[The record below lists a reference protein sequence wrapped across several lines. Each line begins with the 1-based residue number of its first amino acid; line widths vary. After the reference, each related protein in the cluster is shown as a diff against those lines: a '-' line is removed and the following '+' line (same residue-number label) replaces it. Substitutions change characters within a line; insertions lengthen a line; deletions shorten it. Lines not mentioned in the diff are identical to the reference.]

1 MDVGIDTV
9 VLVVRVVVGFLVMFW
24 ILPRLVL
31 AAPAEAATTLD
42 RGATNFVRWLALAL
56 ALGHALV
63 AVRLFHLL
71 PIGLLCAYGYL
82 RKRGATSRPTTRTE
96 GLGVL
101 QSAWLR
107 IADLGFLLEQ
117 RGRHVLAGAPDRTRR
132 RLGAPIRWLRRPGRL
147 ALALLALPPLL
158 VLGWS
163 LWTRMDIAAR
173 FATLGAPQSY
183 VFLTWTKSILAQ
195 SIYPDGV
202 YPAGQPLFLA
212 LLGKAAPGID
222 TYEVVRFAGPLQGAL
237 LVGGLYYAVL
247 RLSRNVGAAMVA
259 ATAFGVFGTTYL
271 WHEPWIYQT
280 GVRPPELGLAVL
292 LFAVPALV
300 LAVTE
305 GGRGHLVTVAAA
317 GLATALIHPVPA
329 GLLVVLSLAGGL
341 GAVVAARAPAER
353 VVRATLTA
361 FGGVLLGHVPPLIG
375 VLLGIPVHRG
385 LDNPYA
391 SVSASGSVT
400 ERLVGAFGTSE
411 VGHSPVT
418 YAVAAGLAVLLV
430 VAFVIGRR
438 GRPRLAGQLGGL
450 AGIGGAVVALYDV
463 RWLELGANRLATLGN
478 LTGVMLA
485 LALGAAAAAVFMAL
499 ESVPVVTRAPLM
511 PRLVAFLVL
520 GGLTAVAV
528 TAPLP
533 DGARTREPSEYEA
546 TASITREVMRSN
558 EAFGYTVIGTPQ
570 QAQAVA
576 GAGSFIQLW
585 VFARDVT
592 LRDARDPGFV
602 VPDVS
607 SLLFTRDLG
616 ETLPI
621 PTQNIYL
628 FVEKEP
634 FPVAEQPPVGPAEE
648 YYYDQEKR
656 GRIMALVYAWAEYYR
671 HYHTDMDV
679 YYEDDE
685 IIVYRVQRRPNA
697 LVAASSPQFKDYSW
711 QPGVLFERGP
721 SDPDEV
727 VIPWLD
733 S

>member
-1 MDVGIDTV
+1 MDVGSETV
-9 VLVVRVVVGFLVMFW
+9 VLILRVVVGFLVMFW
-24 ILPRLVL
+24 ILPRVVL
-31 AAPAEAATTLD
+31 PAPAAAATALD
-42 RGATNFVRWLALAL
+42 RASTNFVRWMALAL
-56 ALGHALV
+56 ALGHVLV

-82 RKRGATSRPTTRTE
+82 RKRGRRSRPTSRTE

-107 IADLGFLLEQ
+107 IADIGFLLERQ
-117 RGRHVLAGAPDRTRR
+117 GRHVLDGAPERVRR
-132 RLGAPIRWLRRPGRL
+132 RLAAPLQRLRQPGRL
-147 ALALLALPPLL
+147 ALALLALPALV

-163 LWTRMDIAAR
+163 LWTRMDVAAR
-173 FATLGAPQSY
+173 FATLGSPQSY
-183 VFLTWTKSILAQ
+183 VFLTWTKSFAAQ

-202 YPAGQPLFLA
+202 YPAGQLVFLA
-212 LLGKAAPGID
+212 LLGKATPGID
-222 TYEVVRFAGPLQGAL
+222 TYEVVRFAGPMQGAL
-237 LVGGLYYAVL
+237 LVGGIYYAVV

-271 WHEPWIYQT
+271 WHEPWIHQT

-305 GGRGHLVTVAAA
+305 GGRGHLLTIGAA

-329 GLLVVLSLAGGL
+329 ALLIVLSLAGGI
-341 GAVVAARAPAER
+341 GAVLAARTALVP
-353 VVRATLTA
+353 VGRATLA
-361 FGGVLLGHVPPLIG
+361 ALGGVLLGQLPL
-375 VLLGIPVHRG
+375 LLGLLVGIPVHRG
-385 LDNPYA
+385 LDNPYVPVA
-391 SVSASGSVT
+391 AAGSVT

-411 VGHSPVT
+411 VGHGPVT
-418 YAVAAGLAVLLV
+418 YAVGGGLVLLLLIGFIV
-430 VAFVIGRR
+430 GRR

-450 AGIGGAVVALYDV
+450 AGIGGAVIILYDV
-463 RWLELGANRLATLGN
+463 RWLELGSNHLAVLGN
-478 LTGVMLA
+478 LTGVMVA
-485 LALGAAAAAVFMAL
+485 LALGAAVAAVFVVL
-499 ESVPVVTRAPLM
+499 EMVPAVARTPLM
-511 PRLVAFLVL
+511 PRLAAHLAL
-520 GGLTAVAV
+520 GALAAVV
-528 TAPLP
+528 IVAPLP

-546 TASITREVMRSN
+546 TATITREVMRSN

-628 FVEKEP
+628 FVEKDP

-648 YYYDQEKR
+648 YYYDREKR

-685 IIVYRVQRRPNA
+685 VIVYRVQRRPNA

-711 QPGVLFERGP
+711 QPGTLFERGP
-721 SDPDEV
+721 ADPDEV
-727 VIPWLD
+727 VIPWED